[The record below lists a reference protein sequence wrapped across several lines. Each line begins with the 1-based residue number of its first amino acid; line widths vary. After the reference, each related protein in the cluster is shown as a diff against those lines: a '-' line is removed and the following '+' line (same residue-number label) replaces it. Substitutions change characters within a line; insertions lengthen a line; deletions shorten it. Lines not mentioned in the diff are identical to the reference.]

1 MQPRTTDEGDEH
13 QQRSTHL
20 DSVLEGAFL
29 GRRSERSMEQKRRRR
44 SRRRRTEPLLLAVF
58 VGTALLLINQLH
70 FATTHP
76 GLFTSPSSTAAN
88 GDYEPSSSALSP
100 SKVVAWAAKN
110 RTAAAAISPQKHD
123 SLIRPR
129 AFTAWDRARYELPC
143 EPLEDYWQTARVQMS
158 PASTGLMLVKTF
170 KTGSSTA
177 AGVTL
182 RLAQQIARKR
192 NLTLEV
198 ADRNHLPPRQKAS
211 WTLCKN
217 RVMHAPTHTMGYD
230 RRDKSKSFLWSIVRE
245 PTSRTVSHYFHSLVS
260 RRRINA
266 SDDAFFIRY
275 LKSEIPSYQ
284 LDFEDYQI
292 KYLSFHH
299 LPRYNRSTYDPI
311 HEINDILRNY
321 DFVAVTERLDES
333 LVAMQMLL
341 GLDAED
347 IAHVEYVPP
356 GAAKKRCLGGEL
368 DPVFSRRFLTIIPPF
383 AFASI
388 VPKRAAGTTTARAGE
403 GARSSKR
410 ASCRPLSARTCRE
423 KSGRATS
430 DLTRCCTTPSTL
442 PWI

>member
-1 MQPRTTDEGDEH
+1 MTSHLFGSYVQPSTTGEVDEH
-13 QQRSTHL
+13 QQRPTHF
-20 DSVLEGAFL
+20 DSGLEGAFL
-29 GRRSERSMEQKRRRR
+29 GRRSERSMEQKRRRK

-58 VGTALLLINQLH
+58 VGTALLLVNQLH

-76 GLFTSPSSTAAN
+76 GLFTSSSTAAN
-88 GDYEPSSSALSP
+88 GDYEPSTSVVVGP
-100 SKVVAWAAKN
+100 SKVAARVAKN
-110 RTAAAAISPQKHD
+110 RTAAAAISRQKHD

-129 AFTAWDRARYELPC
+129 AFTAWDHSHAPLPC

-158 PASTGLMLVKTF
+158 PASTGLLLVKTF

-182 RLAQQIARKR
+182 RLAQQIARRR
-192 NLTLEV
+192 NLTFEV
-198 ADRNHLPPRQKAS
+198 ADRNLPSRQKAS

-217 RVMHAPTHTMGYD
+217 RVMHAQTHSMGYAD
-230 RRDKSKSFLWSIVRE
+230 RDKSRSFLWSIVRE
-245 PTSRTVSHYFHSLVS
+245 PTSRAVSHYFHSLVS

-292 KYLSFHH
+292 KYLSFRH
-299 LPRYNRSTYDPI
+299 LPRYNRSAYDPI
-311 HEINDILRNY
+311 HEISDILRNY
-321 DFVAVTERLDES
+321 DFVAITERLDES

-356 GAAKKRCLGGEL
+356 GKTKR
-368 DPVFSRRFLTIIPPF
+368 RR
-383 AFASI
+383 
-388 VPKRAAGTTTARAGE
+388 
-403 GARSSKR
+403 
-410 ASCRPLSARTCRE
+410 
-423 KSGRATS
+423 
-430 DLTRCCTTPSTL
+430 
-442 PWI
+442 W

>member
-1 MQPRTTDEGDEH
+1 MQASTTDEVDEP
-13 QQRSTHL
+13 QQRPTHL

-29 GRRSERSMEQKRRRR
+29 GKRSERSMEQKRRRR
-44 SRRRRTEPLLLAVF
+44 SRSRRRRTEPLLLVVF

-76 GLFTSPSSTAAN
+76 GLFTFTSSSQAAN
-88 GDYEPSSSALSP
+88 GDYDPSPSSSAIGP
-100 SKVVAWAAKN
+100 SKVAARAATN

-129 AFTAWDRARYELPC
+129 AFSAWNHSHAPLPC

-158 PASTGLMLVKTF
+158 PASVGLLLVKTF

-182 RLAQQIARKR
+182 RLAQQIARRR
-192 NLTLEV
+192 NLTFEV
-198 ADRNHLPPRQKAS
+198 ADRNLPPHAKKAS

-217 RVMHAPTHTMGYD
+217 RVMHAQTHSMGYAD
-230 RRDKSKSFLWSIVRE
+230 RDRSRSFLWSVVRE
-245 PTSRTVSHYFHSLVS
+245 PTSRAVSHYFHSLVS

-266 SDDAFFIRY
+266 SNDEFFLRY

-299 LPRYNRSTYDPI
+299 LPRYNRSAYDPI

-321 DFVAVTERLDES
+321 DFVAITERLDES

-347 IAHVEYVPP
+347 IAHVEYVP
-356 GAAKKRCLGGEL
+356 KVDE
-368 DPVFSRRFLTIIPPF
+368 
-383 AFASI
+383 
-388 VPKRAAGTTTARAGE
+388 
-403 GARSSKR
+403 
-410 ASCRPLSARTCRE
+410 
-423 KSGRATS
+423 
-430 DLTRCCTTPSTL
+430 
-442 PWI
+442 